1 MILEIYKCM
10 YKTSEFKEL
19 QLKKYD
25 MLSILRFTDI
35 EKYIESSIS
44 DESY

>member
-1 MILEIYKCM
+1 M

-19 QLKKYD
+19 QLRKYD

-35 EKYIESSIS
+35 EKCTESSIS
-44 DESY
+44 DEWY